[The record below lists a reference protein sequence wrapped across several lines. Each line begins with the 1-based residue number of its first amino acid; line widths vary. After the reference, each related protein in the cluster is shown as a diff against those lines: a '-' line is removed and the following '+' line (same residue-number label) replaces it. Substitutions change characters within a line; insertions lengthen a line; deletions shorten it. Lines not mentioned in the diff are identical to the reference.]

1 MRYLFQ
7 GKLKYSQFLRSE
19 PDNYHAPI
27 DSAITTFR
35 SKNKLNYAASGV
47 LDVRSLVLTLGKC
60 KESLSNLD
68 TMAALGTDKNDRY
81 REESVKAGRDECNTK
96 TLILA

>member
-7 GKLKYSQFLRSE
+7 GKLKYSQFLQSE

-60 KESLSNLD
+60 RESLSNLD

-81 REESVKAGRDECNTK
+81 REVSVKAGRDECNTK